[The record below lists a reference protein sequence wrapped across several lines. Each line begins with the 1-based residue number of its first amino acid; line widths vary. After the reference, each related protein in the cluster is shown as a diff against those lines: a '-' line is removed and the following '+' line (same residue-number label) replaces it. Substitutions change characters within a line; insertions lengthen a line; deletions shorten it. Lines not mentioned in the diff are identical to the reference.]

1 MSRSVL
7 ITGAASGIGAA
18 TARRLAAPGVRLLL
32 HTRKSAD
39 GIEAIAAEARLAG
52 AEVATALADL
62 GDAGGG
68 ASLVGQAVETFGG
81 LDQIVANA
89 GFAQS
94 GSVTDGNRAAL
105 DAGLAAMPGAFL
117 DMAAAA
123 ADPLRA
129 SNQGAVV
136 AVSSFVAQVFD
147 GDRPFAVTAAAKGA
161 LEALVKALA
170 RELAGA
176 GVTVNAVAPGYTRKE
191 ARGHS
196 ALGSDAW
203 QRAAA
208 RTPTGRLT
216 EPDEVAALIC
226 FLLSADARQ
235 ITGQV
240 MRVDGGLSLGC

>member
-1 MSRSVL
+1 MSRTVL
-7 ITGAASGIGAA
+7 ITGGASGIGAA

-39 GIEAIAAEARLAG
+39 GLEAVAAEARSAG
-52 AEVATALADL
+52 AEVATVMADL
-62 GDAGGG
+62 GDAGAG
-68 ASLVGQAVETFGG
+68 AALVARAVETFGG

-89 GFAQS
+89 GFAQA

-117 DMAAAA
+117 DLAAAA
-123 ADPLRA
+123 AEPLRA
-129 SNQGAVV
+129 SDHGAVV

-170 RELAGA
+170 RELADA

-191 ARGHS
+191 ASGHS
-196 ALGSDAW
+196 ALGNDAW
-203 QRAAA
+203 KRAAA

-216 EPDEVAALIC
+216 EPDEVAALVC

>member
-1 MSRSVL
+1 MSRTVL

-39 GIEAIAAEARLAG
+39 GLEKIAAEARSAG
-52 AEVATALADL
+52 AEVATALADM
-62 GDAGGG
+62 GDAGAGT
-68 ASLVGQAVETFGG
+68 SLVGQAVETFGG

-89 GFAQS
+89 GFAQA

-117 DMAAAA
+117 DLAAAA
-123 ADPLRA
+123 ADPLRV
-129 SNQGAVV
+129 SDHGAVV

-147 GDRPFAVTAAAKGA
+147 GAAAKGA

-170 RELAGA
+170 RELADA

-191 ARGHS
+191 ASGHS
-196 ALGSDAW
+196 ALGNDAW

-216 EPDEVAALIC
+216 EPDEVAALVC

-240 MRVDGGLSLGC
+240 LRVDGGLSLGC